1 MLGLYCIFVAPTHS
15 KESAVFS
22 EIIEYQKVLKGLR
35 AILGG
40 SLIFCYQTHL
50 QFKVYGL
57 GFRKSGA
64 GPFNIF
70 HNLTTSCSGSF
81 NIFRIN

>member
-1 MLGLYCIFVAPTHS
+1 MDSVHYAGSLLYILAPTHS

-40 SLIFCYQTHL
+40 FSDFLLTNPPPVQ
-50 QFKVYGL
+50 GL
-57 GFRKSGA
+57 GFRVQKIW
-64 GPFNIF
+64 FW
-70 HNLTTSCSGSF
+70 SF
-81 NIFRIN
+81 